1 MKILYKLHHKPDI
14 LQKPDPSGLIDFSKL
29 VDSDS

>member
-14 LQKPDPSGLIDFSKL
+14 LREPDPSGSIDFSKL